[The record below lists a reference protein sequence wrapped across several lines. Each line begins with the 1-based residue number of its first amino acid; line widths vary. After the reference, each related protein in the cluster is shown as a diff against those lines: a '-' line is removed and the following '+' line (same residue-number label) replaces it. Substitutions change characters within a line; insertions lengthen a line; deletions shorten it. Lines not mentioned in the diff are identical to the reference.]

1 MLYIIIYI
9 LCMYSV
15 YTIEIWTNVQKYKN
29 QKQAA
34 LKEAHKNIMEIRHKQ
49 KNVFLVQ
56 IKDVFE

>member
-1 MLYIIIYI
+1 MLYIIVYI
-9 LCMYSV
+9 LCVHSV